1 MKIYRLPARSDNYIF
16 VLHNPTDNTAAVVDP
31 ADAPPVLQKLE
42 ELGATLTTIFNTH
55 HHNDHVGGNRELL
68 ERFSK
73 AEVYGGAQDQGRIP
87 GQRHF
92 LGDGD
97 QVSFADRTG
106 QVIFVPGHTKA
117 HIAYYFPPV
126 DVDQPDEPG
135 DLFCGDTLF
144 AGGCGRL
151 FEGTPT
157 QMATSLAKLRQ
168 LPDNTNVWCGHE
180 YTLSNLKFA
189 ITVEGENQEL
199 RSRLATVTSA
209 RQQNQ
214 PTVPSLLSTEKATN
228 PFLRWNSPALQSV
241 ANSQDPI
248 TVFAYIRKLK
258 DNF

>member
-16 VLHNPTDNTAAVVDP
+16 VLHDPVNDTAAVVDP
-31 ADAPPVLQKLE
+31 ADAPPVLQKLN

-55 HHNDHVGGNRELL
+55 HHNDHVGGNRGLL
-68 ERFSK
+68 KRFPN
-73 AEVYGGAQDQGRIP
+73 AQVYGGTQDQGRIP

-92 LGDGD
+92 LKEGDR
-97 QVSFADRTG
+97 VSFADRTG
-106 QVIFVPGHTKA
+106 QVMFVPGHTRG
-117 HIAYYFPPV
+117 HIAYYFPPASA
-126 DVDQPDEPG
+126 DKPG

-151 FEGTPT
+151 FEGTPS
-157 QMATSLAKLRQ
+157 QMATSLAKLSH
-168 LPDNTNVWCGHE
+168 LPDNTHVWCAHE

-189 ITVEGENQEL
+189 VTVEGKNEVL
-199 RSRLATVTSA
+199 RSRLATVTAA

-214 PTVPSLLSTEKATN
+214 PTIPSLLSVEKATN
-228 PFLRWNSPALQSV
+228 PFLRWNSPELQSV